1 MLGDQDLIYFFRQLQ
16 YLLNSGISLYPSIKL
31 IHSDNDN
38 HKTKKVITDIVLS
51 LREGDSFSK
60 VLAEKVKVGVFI
72 TNIIRVGEHE
82 GTLNDAVEKVI
93 DYLER
98 KQELKRKV
106 MNAFSY
112 PLLLTVVGL
121 AILLWINIQIIP
133 NFQEVYAQ
141 AEVQLPL
148 PTRIMF
154 FTHNFFMAYW
164 FHLLVTIAAS
174 VLLVVIFFKEG
185 LKMYIAK
192 TLYVLPIAGKI
203 YYYFSMLIFLSNFGT
218 LHNSGISVIKAI
230 KLSVDSVNNIF
241 FKTSLT
247 PIFNKIL
254 EGMKV
259 SKALEETDFFPNMV
273 IQMISTGEES
283 AALGDVSLKVSEHL
297 DQEMDMLISRL
308 ISLIGPV
315 SLILIGI
322 FVAFVSMSFLLPL
335 FRMTAVIHG

>member
-1 MLGDQDLIYFFRQLQ
+1 LLGDQDLIYFFRQLQ

-133 NFQEVYAQ
+133 K
-141 AEVQLPL
+141 
-148 PTRIMF
+148 
-154 FTHNFFMAYW
+154 
-164 FHLLVTIAAS
+164 
-174 VLLVVIFFKEG
+174 FFKKCMPK
-185 LKMYIAK
+185 LR
-192 TLYVLPIAGKI
+192 
-203 YYYFSMLIFLSNFGT
+203 FSCLS
-218 LHNSGISVIKAI
+218 
-230 KLSVDSVNNIF
+230 
-241 FKTSLT
+241 
-247 PIFNKIL
+247 
-254 EGMKV
+254 
-259 SKALEETDFFPNMV
+259 
-273 IQMISTGEES
+273 Q
-283 AALGDVSLKVSEHL
+283 
-297 DQEMDMLISRL
+297 QE
-308 ISLIGPV
+308 
-315 SLILIGI
+315 
-322 FVAFVSMSFLLPL
+322 
-335 FRMTAVIHG
+335 